1 MRHSY
6 TNNYTN
12 YNIYNSI
19 FFTKFT
25 RLVLKKGQRVKAES
39 LLLFLFTKLK
49 KKKYII
55 FLYFHL
61 LPNMASITPFL
72 KKDSNKNKITKK
84 NLLTFDKRYLVGLKQ
99 LTKISR
105 KRPLLQFINE
115 SLWQLL
121 IYKSTFYRNKTQLD
135 SAYVLSHALQPG
147 SSTVRRKKF
156 KKKSN
161 FPKIKTNYIS
171 KFRKM

>member
-61 LPNMASITPFL
+61 LPNMGSITPFL
-72 KKDSNKNKITKK
+72 KKDSNKNNITKK

-115 SLWQLL
+115 SL
-121 IYKSTFYRNKTQLD
+121 
-135 SAYVLSHALQPG
+135 
-147 SSTVRRKKF
+147 
-156 KKKSN
+156 
-161 FPKIKTNYIS
+161 
-171 KFRKM
+171 

>member
-25 RLVLKKGQRVKAES
+25 RLVLKKGQRIKAET
-39 LLLFLFTKLK
+39 LLLFLFSKLK

-72 KKDSNKNKITKK
+72 KKSNNKNNITKK
-84 NLLTFDKRYLVGLKQ
+84 HLLTFDKRYLTGLKL
-99 LTKISR
+99 LTKTIS
-105 KRPLLQFINE
+105 KRPVLQLINE
-115 SLWQLL
+115 SL
-121 IYKSTFYRNKTQLD
+121 
-135 SAYVLSHALQPG
+135 
-147 SSTVRRKKF
+147 
-156 KKKSN
+156 
-161 FPKIKTNYIS
+161 
-171 KFRKM
+171 